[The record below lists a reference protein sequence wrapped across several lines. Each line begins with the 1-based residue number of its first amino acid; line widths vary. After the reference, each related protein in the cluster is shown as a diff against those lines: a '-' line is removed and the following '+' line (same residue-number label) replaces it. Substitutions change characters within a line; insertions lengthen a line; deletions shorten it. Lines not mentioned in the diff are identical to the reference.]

1 MIHDRNLMVDDIP
14 GAKPKI
20 RHPAAMKAMMLD
32 SELDQPMAVFLNR
45 NKLNNGDII
54 GLSNQNPMVENL
66 KLKTGG
72 KRQV

>member
-1 MIHDRNLMVDDIP
+1 
-14 GAKPKI
+14 
-20 RHPAAMKAMMLD
+20 MKAMMLD